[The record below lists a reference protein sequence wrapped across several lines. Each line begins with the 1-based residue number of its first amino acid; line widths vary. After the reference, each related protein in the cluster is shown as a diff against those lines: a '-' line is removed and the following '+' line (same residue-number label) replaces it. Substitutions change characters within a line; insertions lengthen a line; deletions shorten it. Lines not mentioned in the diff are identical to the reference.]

1 MNPVRIGI
9 LGLGTVG
16 TGTLAVLERNAAEI
30 SRRTGCPI
38 VVRKAA
44 VKHLNKTRAPIVDRI
59 ELTDDPWQ
67 IVESADIDIV
77 VELIGGEQPAYDY
90 VAGALRNGKH
100 VVTANKELI
109 AVRGN
114 ELFELAQR
122 QSLVIGFE
130 AAVGGGISIIKAIRE
145 GLAGNRIQSLVG
157 IINGTSNYILTGMKE
172 MQASFDEILKKA
184 QEKGYAEADPSFDVE
199 GIDAV
204 HKVSILASIAF
215 GIPLQNIVNIYR
227 GGIGGITYQDICY
240 AEQLGYRIKPL
251 ALAKRTEQGIEIRVH
266 PSLVPHQRLLANVDG
281 VMNAVLVTGD
291 AVGRTLYYGA
301 GAGSEP
307 TASAVIADLVD
318 VVRASKTEADGRVPP
333 LAFRSGPE
341 SSCPMLPMSKVVSAN
356 YLRMHAIN
364 QAGVLADVTKI
375 LGNHEIS
382 IESIIQKSS
391 GVHEDVVPVVIVT
404 QETQE
409 ENIAA
414 AVEQMEDLETVVG
427 QIVRIRIN
435 ELS

>member
-16 TGTLAVLERNAAEI
+16 TGTLTVLERNAEEI
-30 SRRTGCPI
+30 SRRVGCPI
-38 VVRKAA
+38 VIQKAA
-44 VKHLNKTRAPIVDRI
+44 VKHLNKSRAPIVDKI
-59 ELTDDPWQ
+59 ELTNDPWQ
-67 IVESADIDIV
+67 ILESADIDIV
-77 VELIGGEQPAYDY
+77 VELIGGRQPAYDY
-90 VAGALRNGKH
+90 IMGALRNGKH

-109 AVRGN
+109 ALRGN
-114 ELFELAQR
+114 ELFEFAHR
-122 QSLVIGFE
+122 QSRVIGFE

-145 GLAGNRIQSLVG
+145 GLAANRIQSLVG

-172 MQASFDEILKKA
+172 MQSSFDEILKRA

-204 HKVSILASIAF
+204 HKISILASIAF
-215 GIPLQNIVNIYR
+215 GIPLQNTEKIYR
-227 GGIGGITYQDICY
+227 GGIGEITYEDICY
-240 AEQLGYRIKPL
+240 ADELGYRIKPL
-251 ALAKRTEQGIEIRVH
+251 AIAKCTEQGIEVRVH

-291 AVGRTLYYGA
+291 AVGRTLFYGA

-307 TASAVIADLVD
+307 TASAVVADLVD
-318 VVRASKTEADGRVPP
+318 VVRASQTDVNGRVPP
-333 LAFRSGPE
+333 LAFRSNPGTSYPI
-341 SSCPMLPMSKVVSAN
+341 LPMSKVVTAN

-375 LGNHEIS
+375 LANYKIS

-391 GVHEDVVPVVIVT
+391 GVHEDIVPVVIVT
-404 QETQE
+404 QETRE

-414 AVEQMEDLETVVG
+414 AVEQIEDLDTVVG
-427 QIVRIRIN
+427 RMVRIRIN
-435 ELS
+435 ELT

>member
-16 TGTLAVLERNAAEI
+16 TGTLTVLERNAEEI

-44 VKHLNKTRAPIVDRI
+44 VKHLSKSRAPIVDRI
-59 ELTDDPWQ
+59 ELTDNPWQ
-67 IVESADIDIV
+67 VVESADIDIV

-90 VAGALRNGKH
+90 VAGALQNGKH

-114 ELFELAQR
+114 ELFEFAQR

-172 MQASFDEILKKA
+172 MQASFDEILKQA
-184 QEKGYAEADPSFDVE
+184 QEKGYAEADPAFDVE
-199 GIDAV
+199 GVDAV
-204 HKVSILASIAF
+204 HKISILASIAF
-215 GIPLQNIVNIYR
+215 GIPLQSIENIYR
-227 GGIGGITYQDICY
+227 GGIGEITYEDICY
-240 AEQLGYRIKPL
+240 AEELGYRIKPL
-251 ALAKRTEQGIEIRVH
+251 AIAKHAEQGIEVRVH
-266 PSLVPHQRLLANVDG
+266 PSLVPHQRLLAKVDG

-307 TASAVIADLVD
+307 TASAVVADLVD
-318 VVRASKTEADGRVPP
+318 VVRASKTEPDGRVPP
-333 LAFRSGPE
+333 LAFRPGPA

-409 ENIAA
+409 EHIAA
-414 AVEQMEDLETVVG
+414 AVEQIEDLNTVVG
-427 QIVRIRIN
+427 RIIRIRIN